1 MYARAC
7 VCLPPASLMVCGGL
21 AGCVVQLLLGG
32 VGSLLSLLLHVAFC
46 VYVVAVYLDCHS
58 F

>member
-1 MYARAC
+1 MRAHAC
-7 VCLPPASLMVCGGL
+7 ACPASLMVWGL
-21 AGCVVQLLLGG
+21 AGYVVQLLLGG

>member
-7 VCLPPASLMVCGGL
+7 VCLACESHGVWGL

-46 VYVVAVYLDCHS
+46 VYVVAVYLDGHS